1 MEEQKT
7 ELVCLTALF
16 SETQQTQPTLPKFDP
31 ASKTSHSSSKG
42 HAPLLSRML
51 WTHPFFWP
59 CPNSYACNW
68 HICLQHKNQWRPCW
82 QISTRV
88 TSLKAVLKL
97 DPNVRTAWIY
107 AIKMEIKNL
116 IDHKTFILGEQSRK
130 EELIIPVK
138 LVLKAKQTATG
149 SLDKLKARLDVVAGG
164 DMEKRR
170 IKKTK
175 AAIQQENTT
184 TTPRYCQEQT
194 HILSS

>member
-1 MEEQKT
+1 
-7 ELVCLTALF
+7 
-16 SETQQTQPTLPKFDP
+16 
-31 ASKTSHSSSKG
+31 
-42 HAPLLSRML
+42 
-51 WTHPFFWP
+51 
-59 CPNSYACNW
+59 
-68 HICLQHKNQWRPCW
+68 
-82 QISTRV
+82 
-88 TSLKAVLKL
+88 
-97 DPNVRTAWIY
+97 
-107 AIKMEIKNL
+107 MEIKNL